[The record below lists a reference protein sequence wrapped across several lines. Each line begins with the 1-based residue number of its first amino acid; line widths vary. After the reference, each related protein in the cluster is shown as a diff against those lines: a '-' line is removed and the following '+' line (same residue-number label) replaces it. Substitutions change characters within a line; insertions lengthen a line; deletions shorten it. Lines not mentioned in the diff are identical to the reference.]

1 MARVPSSL
9 RPSGEGTASD
19 VEACLLDTQKN
30 GSTISAYKKRIFFP
44 STGQPFFPYTL
55 FSFFCHTYR
64 PCSGLCRTC
73 SSKEWFVLEPKV
85 ARFQSFFTPV
95 CLRFPR
101 RTGVCLI
108 LDPKALNAFVRVQK
122 LQSILFAVAFLHKE
136 EFLVSIDIK
145 DACAIPA
152 ARDTSVL
159 RLVKHTISLLCSP
172 LV

>member
-1 MARVPSSL
+1 M
-9 RPSGEGTASD
+9 
-19 VEACLLDTQKN
+19 
-30 GSTISAYKKRIFFP
+30 
-44 STGQPFFPYTL
+44 
-55 FSFFCHTYR
+55 
-64 PCSGLCRTC
+64 
-73 SSKEWFVLEPKV
+73 EPKV

-145 DACAIPA
+145 DACASEGYQRFAIGEA
-152 ARDTSVL
+152 HYQFVVL
-159 RLVKHTISLLCSP
+159 PFGLASAPQV
-172 LV
+172 